1 MDFVN
6 LIVYYL
12 NYSLVL
18 FGDFMAIDLI
28 QIGKTIRQERKRQ
41 GFSQED
47 LAQML
52 DISHVTLMKI
62 EKGIDTVQV
71 GTFFNV
77 LETLGIPHTVGNAL
91 RPQRAIKSVMVAPVK
106 LDKPLHK
113 TKTKK
118 PSLQDSIK
126 MAVARISAKG

>member
-1 MDFVN
+1 MP
-6 LIVYYL
+6 
-12 NYSLVL
+12 
-18 FGDFMAIDLI
+18 IDLI
-28 QIGKTIRQERKRQ
+28 RIGNTIRQERKRQ

-77 LETLGIPHTVGNAL
+77 LEILGIPHTIGSSL
-91 RPQRAIKSVMVAPVK
+91 KHQRAVKSVMVAPVK

-113 TKTKK
+113 ARTKR

-126 MAVARISAKG
+126 KAVARISAKTSVKG